1 MQPDAQSPSVLD
13 HGLESYFPEL
23 LTFKSTKEMEASP
36 VYREIRPR
44 VELVLDTVVREDF
57 ADARDETRTSASALA
72 WNIERGI
79 RFEGVVDALRNH
91 PELKDKDLLL
101 LTELDHGMARS
112 GNRFVAQE
120 LAKELK
126 LNYAFAPVYIA
137 LQKGSGVEEFAEGEN
152 TKSLHGLALFSK
164 YPIRN
169 VHAVPLPNGKDK
181 MWGKEKRL
189 GHLRA
194 LVAEIDHPA
203 GRFRAVTVHLDAH
216 CSRAHRRRQMKI
228 ILDHLETLAP
238 MPTLIGG
245 DWNTTTFNSQN
256 STRAI
261 MGYWR
266 RVFMGPKRVATKH
279 LPYPERYFE
288 RRLFEELENEGFDY
302 KNFNQLGIGTLHYHV
317 ASIEKNTNLRDWVP
331 EWCFPFIFWAAN
343 RVGGKVSGRLDWF
356 AGKSIELAPNTNPQT
371 IGNLIDSE
379 GRPLSDHDA
388 IALEFQLRKPRDAEG
403 RTFR

>member
-1 MQPDAQSPSVLD
+1 MTPKMQPDSKSPTVLD

-23 LTFKSTKEMEASP
+23 LTFESTKEMEASP

-79 RFEGVVDALRNH
+79 RFEGVVDALRSH

-101 LTELDHGMARS
+101 LTELDYGMAQS
-112 GNRFVAQE
+112 GKRFVAQA
-120 LAKELK
+120 LARELK

-169 VHAVPLPNGKDK
+169 VHAVPLPNGKDN

-216 CSRAHRRRQMKI
+216 CSRAHRRRQMRI
-228 ILDHLETLAP
+228 ILD
-238 MPTLIGG
+238 
-245 DWNTTTFNSQN
+245 
-256 STRAI
+256 
-261 MGYWR
+261 
-266 RVFMGPKRVATKH
+266 
-279 LPYPERYFE
+279 
-288 RRLFEELENEGFDY
+288 
-302 KNFNQLGIGTLHYHV
+302 
-317 ASIEKNTNLRDWVP
+317 
-331 EWCFPFIFWAAN
+331 
-343 RVGGKVSGRLDWF
+343 
-356 AGKSIELAPNTNPQT
+356 
-371 IGNLIDSE
+371 
-379 GRPLSDHDA
+379 
-388 IALEFQLRKPRDAEG
+388 
-403 RTFR
+403 